1 MERLRFAGGLVI
13 VALVAALLAPLIS
26 PTLAQSLIET
36 VDVGDNPGAT
46 LADPTRNLV
55 YVLCDYDD
63 TIHVIDGSSNTVV
76 RTIPLSYNASGA
88 VLDPVANRLYVASC
102 SPIHVLDAATGNELG
117 TIQDCVFHAEDFAI
131 DPERHRLLISDESGL
146 IGVSDY
152 VNIYDTTTL
161 QRVARVEIGYSSAF
175 RDVAV
180 ALNPVTGMG
189 YASYEIDPGLT
200 LFDVRSGEIKG
211 RVNGLDTPQSVAADP
226 VRNRVYVR
234 CRNEIAVFD
243 GTTAARVG
251 SIPVAGLMGLNT
263 SAGRVYSWKRTDLH
277 VFDANTFT
285 EVGSVRIPGIGYAG
299 YYASIAVLETLGR
312 VYCPMTYNDGVAV
325 IQDVAAGPTSTPG
338 PPTATP
344 SPTQTSTVAPSS
356 TPTCT
361 ASPGPSPTPTQTRT
375 PGPVDM
381 YLPLIRKVFPVPTP
395 TPTAT
400 TTLTPTPT
408 PEWQGRP
415 DDGLWQ
421 GQTITEGH
429 SDKPQ
434 TLSFGTANG
443 GSKIRAGMDLVTYV
457 SESNFWICYGTA
469 TWEIAVSVP
478 IARDGTFTFS
488 RSYLDGSISG
498 TGHCVSPSRCEGT
511 YATDV
516 MYGVCGNIHN
526 TGTWWAAWQGPAALE
541 ASELAG
547 AGELRLDMRER

>member
-1 MERLRFAGGLVI
+1 MKCLRFAWGLVV
-13 VALVAALLAPLIS
+13 VALIAGFLAPLTPS
-26 PTLAQSLIET
+26 AVAQSLVGT

-63 TIHVIDGSSNTVV
+63 TIHVIDGNSNTVV
-76 RTIPLSYNASGA
+76 RTIPLSYNVSGA

-131 DPERHRLLISDESGL
+131 DPGRHRLMVSDESGL

-161 QRVARVEIGYSSAF
+161 QRVTRVEIGYSSAF

-180 ALNPVTGMG
+180 AVNPVTGMG

-200 LFDVRSGEIKG
+200 LFDVRNGEIKA

-226 VRNRVYVR
+226 VRNRVYVQ

-251 SIPVAGLMGLNT
+251 SIPIAGLMGLNT

-285 EVGSVRIPGIGYAG
+285 EVGSVRIPGTGYAG

-325 IQDVAAGPTSTPG
+325 IQDVAAGATSTPG

-344 SPTQTSTVAPSS
+344 SPTKTSTVAPSS
-356 TPTCT
+356 TPTRT
-361 ASPGPSPTPTQTRT
+361 ATPGPSPTPTRTRT

-381 YLPLIRKVFPVPTP
+381 YLPLIRKVYPLPTP

-400 TTLTPTPT
+400 VTPTPT
-408 PEWQGRP
+408 PTPDWQGRP
-415 DDGLWQ
+415 NDGLWQ
-421 GQTITEGH
+421 GQTITDGH

-434 TLSFGTANG
+434 TVAFETANG

-457 SESNFWICYGTA
+457 YEKGFWTCYGTA
-469 TWEIAVSVP
+469 TWEIADPVP
-478 IARDGTFTFS
+478 IAAQGTFIFS
-488 RSYLDGSISG
+488 RSYINGSISG
-498 TGHCVSPSRCEGT
+498 TGRCVSPTRCEGT
-511 YATDV
+511 YTTAVT
-516 MYGVCGNIHN
+516 YSVCGSVHN